1 MGIGRAIGFGFCVA
15 RDAVARFLIRF
26 GVAPNTLTLTGA
38 ALTAGAGVCYAIG
51 AGTPMGWSIDPHAP
65 ANAFLPLAG
74 ALIILASAC
83 DMLDGAVAKLGKQSS
98 TFGAFLDSTLDRYSD
113 FAVYAGIAI
122 YYVCHPPVAQ
132 PFQAVHWGA
141 EGLQNPAVL
150 HGGNATFAF
159 LAMLAFF
166 NGFMISYTRARAE
179 DIIPACRVGYWQ
191 RGERSAAILIAT
203 FAGNIPALLV
213 QQAASP
219 LFTVLR
225 RMMYTYHVLAGKPAQ
240 TDPSKGNWLLQIRLW
255 RWPRM
260 TWQYDLVT
268 AINIAWLIFVP
279 IQAVDVF
286 RTWAGR

>member
-1 MGIGRAIGFGFCVA
+1 MGIGRAIGFGFIVA
-15 RDAVARFLIRF
+15 RDAIARFLIRF
-26 GVAPNTLTLTGA
+26 GVRPNTLTLTGA
-38 ALTAGAGVCYAIG
+38 VITAAAGVCYAIG
-51 AGTPMGWSIDPHAP
+51 AGTPAGWTLSPHAP
-65 ANAFLPLAG
+65 ANLFLPLAG

-83 DMLDGAVAKLGKQSS
+83 DMLDGAVAKIGNMKSV
-98 TFGAFLDSTLDRYSD
+98 FGAFLDSTLDRYSD

-122 YYVCHPPVAQ
+122 FYAWQRQ
-132 PFQAVHWGA
+132 PNGIQ
-141 EGLQNPAVL
+141 
-150 HGGNATFAF
+150 GGNVTFAF
-159 LAMLAFF
+159 LAMMAFF

-179 DIIPACRVGYWQ
+179 DLIPQCRVGYWQ

-213 QQAASP
+213 QQAISP

-240 TDPSKGNWLLQIRLW
+240 TDPSKGNWLLKIRLW

-268 AINIAWLIFVP
+268 GLNIAWLIWAP
-279 IQAVDVF
+279 IPAMDVL
-286 RTWAGR
+286 RTWVG